1 MSTTEVETRGEDVET
16 RGEGE
21 VETHPA
27 DDVEVTCY
35 DRVFVGCFLAVSF
48 SASCWSTVV
57 FGRRGEKRTQKDGR
71 GVVDV
76 NVLYIVCTNVC
87 VLFTLL

>member
-1 MSTTEVETRGEDVET
+1 MRGEDVET

-27 DDVEVTCY
+27 DDVHVTCSN
-35 DRVFVGCFLAVSF
+35 RVFLECFLAVSF

-57 FGRRGEKRTQKDGR
+57 LVGERRGEKRTQKM
-71 GVVDV
+71 
-76 NVLYIVCTNVC
+76 
-87 VLFTLL
+87 